1 MLYGALVSFIER
13 WIISLKRK
21 YVLIIFLLFIIFY
34 LLTTYSLRNCQPANG
49 NIQQNNTVVTNTQ
62 KPEATDK
69 LNEIY
74 EAFLQNRISSEDKE
88 DKESYYLRDY
98 WNGAVLEDSRIRYAL
113 FDMTGDEI
121 PELHILTNI
130 SYSIHTIENNHLVK
144 WFGGDRYC
152 RPLNNRAIIQK
163 IDNGTGYIVLNDK
176 GEEVLCVSF
185 SKSGNDYRFS
195 TGGGDI
201 KLSKKKWEKL
211 TKPFLA
217 IDSDKIIWEDVNL
230 NFLK

>member
-1 MLYGALVSFIER
+1 MKRNYVLVIFLSVIAFNLLTSC
-13 WIISLKRK
+13 SLK
-21 YVLIIFLLFIIFY
+21 
-34 LLTTYSLRNCQPANG
+34 NCQPANE
-49 NIQQNNTVVTNTQ
+49 NIPQNNTAATNAP
-62 KPEATDK
+62 KPEETDK
-69 LNEIY
+69 LNEKLKLY
-74 EAFLQNRISSEDKE
+74 KAFLQNRISSEDKE
-88 DKESYYLRDY
+88 DKESYYLKDY
-98 WNGAVLEDSRIRYAL
+98 WNGAILEESRIRYAL

-152 RPLNNRAIIQK
+152 RPLNNRAILQE

-195 TGGGDI
+195 TGGDDI
-201 KLSKKKWEKL
+201 KLSKKQWEKL

-217 IDSDKIIWEDVNL
+217 IGSDKIIWEYVNL
-230 NFLK
+230 NFSKNNTFKWEDK